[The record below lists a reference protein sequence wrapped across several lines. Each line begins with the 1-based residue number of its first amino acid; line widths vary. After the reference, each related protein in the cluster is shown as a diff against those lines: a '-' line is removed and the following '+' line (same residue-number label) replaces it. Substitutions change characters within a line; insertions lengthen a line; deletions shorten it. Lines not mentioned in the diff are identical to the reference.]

1 LNIKNN
7 KKDMEDLCTIFESE
21 NRREKSIDE
30 NWTLFKKTLLKS
42 MEKNIPTKKI
52 TSRWNFPWITPDIRR
67 LCQQK
72 KRAWDSGK

>member
-1 LNIKNN
+1 
-7 KKDMEDLCTIFESE
+7 MEDLCTIFEFE

-52 TSRWNFPWITPDIRR
+52 TVLILGCYFDLTFSV
-67 LCQQK
+67 
-72 KRAWDSGK
+72 